1 MSIHLIF
8 FIFQCAIHTN
18 NAISCKEARGSW
30 PPTSSVGG
38 PRYLVLASDLIE
50 PLRLVTTL
58 AGPKNMLARLPRRV
72 SPPTDRIR
80 HQCNVPFIPHNMQL
94 LKRDK
99 KLV

>member
-8 FIFQCAIHTN
+8 FIFRCAIHTN
-18 NAISCKEARGSW
+18 NAIPCREARGSW
-30 PPTSSVGG
+30 PPTSPVGG
-38 PRYLVLASDLIE
+38 PRYLVLASYPTE

-72 SPPTDRIR
+72 SPPEFIR

-94 LKRDK
+94 AAKTG
-99 KLV
+99 